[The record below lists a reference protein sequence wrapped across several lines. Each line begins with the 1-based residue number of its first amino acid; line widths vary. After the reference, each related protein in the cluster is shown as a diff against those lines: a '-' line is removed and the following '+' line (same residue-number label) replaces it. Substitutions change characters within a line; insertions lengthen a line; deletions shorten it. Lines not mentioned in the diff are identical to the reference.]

1 MYYKTLL
8 IGSEKIKLMW
18 KIFKRTFLIIN
29 WKTLLITSLAIAS
42 TAICLH
48 FDIKADFP
56 LTLIGTAIVFPIVFS
71 IGGAYKRR
79 EVALDEYGAIKAHGR
94 ALYFAVSH
102 WLENPPEN
110 LKAEIKIRLE
120 NLLNSCTH
128 VFTNPVSD
136 LEDTEKNV
144 YRSFRELSEFVK
156 TMRSHGLPSGEASRS
171 NQFLSKMMISFERIK
186 HIYQYRTPRTLRT
199 YSDIFIVI
207 LPIIYGPHFAES
219 VTSYSYGLQFAVPIM
234 FSVILVA
241 LDNIQ
246 SHLENPFDQQGED
259 DVHINVEK
267 FIRNLE

>member
-1 MYYKTLL
+1 
-8 IGSEKIKLMW
+8 MW
-18 KIFKRTFLIIN
+18 RLFKRIFLIIN
-29 WKTLLITSLAIAS
+29 WKTIVITLLSIAS
-42 TAICLH
+42 TAFCLH
-48 FDIKADFP
+48 YEIKADFP

-71 IGGAYKRR
+71 ISGAYKRR
-79 EVALDEYGAIKAHGR
+79 EVALDEYGSIKAHGR

-102 WLENPPEN
+102 WLENPPQS
-110 LKAEIKIRLE
+110 LKVEIKSHLK
-120 NLLNSCTH
+120 NLLNSCTK
-128 VFTNPVSD
+128 VFTNPVSE
-136 LEDTEKNV
+136 LENTEKGV
-144 YRSFRELSEFVK
+144 YQNFNELSEFIK
-156 TMRSHGLPSGEASRS
+156 ELRSLGLPSGEASRS

-219 VTSYSYGLQFAVPIM
+219 VTSYSYGLQFAVPVL

-259 DVHINVEK
+259 DVHISVDK
-267 FIRNLE
+267 YIRNLE

>member
-1 MYYKTLL
+1 MLKY
-8 IGSEKIKLMW
+8 
-18 KIFKRTFLIIN
+18 FKRIGLIIN
-29 WKTLLITSLAIAS
+29 WKTFLITFLSIAS
-42 TAICLH
+42 TSFCLYYE
-48 FDIKADFP
+48 IKADFP

-79 EVALDEYGAIKAHGR
+79 EVALDEYGSIKAHGR

-102 WLENPPEN
+102 WLENPPEA
-110 LKAEIKIRLE
+110 LKVELKTHLGRLLSSCKQIFTQPVNE
-120 NLLNSCTH
+120 LETNEKEVYNS
-128 VFTNPVSD
+128 FQ
-136 LEDTEKNV
+136 
-144 YRSFRELSEFVK
+144 ELSIFVK
-156 TMRSHGLPSGEASRS
+156 KMRSHGLPSGEASRS
-171 NQFLSKMMISFERIK
+171 NQFISKMMISFERIK

-207 LPIIYGPHFAES
+207 LPIVYGPHFAES
-219 VTSYSYGLQFAVPIM
+219 VTSYSYGLQFAVPIL

-259 DVHINVEK
+259 DVHINAEK